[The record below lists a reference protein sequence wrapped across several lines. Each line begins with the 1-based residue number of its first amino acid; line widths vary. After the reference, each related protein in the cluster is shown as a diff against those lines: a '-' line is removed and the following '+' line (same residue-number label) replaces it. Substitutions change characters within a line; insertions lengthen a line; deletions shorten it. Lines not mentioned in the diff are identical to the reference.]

1 MAVPF
6 AQIDKTAHD
15 EMSCTFAALILY
27 DEGLE
32 ISSEKINKLIAASGN
47 KVDAYWP
54 GLFARALQGKNV
66 AELLLGGSGGA
77 GGAATGGAK
86 AAAQDGTIKGFSIFA
101 LFSLSILSLSFSLT

>member
-77 GGAATGGAK
+77 ATGGAK
-86 AAAQDGTIKGFSIFA
+86 PAAAEGTIKGFSIFA
-101 LFSLSILSLSFSLT
+101 FFSLPSFSLSSSLT

>member
-6 AQIDKTAHD
+6 AQIDKTTHD

-32 ISSEKINKLIAASGN
+32 ISSDKINKLITASGN

-54 GLFARALQGKNV
+54 GLFSRALQGKNV
-66 AELLLGGSGGA
+66 GELLLGG
-77 GGAATGGAK
+77 TGGPGPAAGDAGKEAAK
-86 AAAQDGTIKGFSIFA
+86 ADTKDAAKKDDKKEVKKETKKEA
-101 LFSLSILSLSFSLT
+101 